1 MRYGKG
7 RRAIGALFRF
17 AESAQSAN
25 APPGGVRL
33 AHKTRSVILM
43 KVRTQSQ
50 EDLRFVPWILTFVR
64 MTGGSSGAEITSF
77 LPCKG
82 RWREATEG

>member
-1 MRYGKG
+1 VK
-7 RRAIGALFRF
+7 
-17 AESAQSAN
+17 
-25 APPGGVRL
+25 L
-33 AHKTRSVILM
+33 AHKTRYVILT

-64 MTGGSSGAEITSF
+64 ITDGISPAEITPF